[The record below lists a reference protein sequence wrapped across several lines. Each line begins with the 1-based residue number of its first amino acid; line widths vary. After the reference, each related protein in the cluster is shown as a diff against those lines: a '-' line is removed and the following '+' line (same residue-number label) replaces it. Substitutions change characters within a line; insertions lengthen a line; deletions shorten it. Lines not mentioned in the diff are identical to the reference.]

1 MPNLLWSQS
10 PPDLQNAPGLNG
22 IYDLATSGGDFVLI
36 TGRNFGP
43 NFADLLN
50 SAASRNAAPAVHV
63 TYGPVTDGPW
73 DYNEETND
81 GGIFKYTATDCYVFT
96 SNTEVLCTVAPG
108 VGANLTWR
116 VLIGGQ
122 AGTSLCADLNDD
134 DSNNGCAYNLSTSYA
149 PPSVEP
155 MGASS
160 SNAVSGAGLMG
171 GTTVG
176 GQQLVIAGNSF
187 GPSEGEDAPRVTY
200 GPPGE
205 EDRYAA
211 SFCEVSVDFSQIS
224 CLTAQGVG
232 TDHSL
237 ASHTRYGHFMISQLS
252 TTSCE
257 TFISIEHNAM
267 KYHASLDRSS

>member
-1 MPNLLWSQS
+1 M
-10 PPDLQNAPGLNG
+10 NG

-50 SAASRNAAPAVHV
+50 SVASRNAAPAVQV
-63 TYGPVTDGPW
+63 TYGPVTGGPW

-96 SNTEVLCTVAPG
+96 SNTEILCTVAPG

-122 AGTSLCADLNDD
+122 TGTSLCADPNGDGLND
-134 DSNNGCAYNLSTSYA
+134 GCAYNLSTSYA

-160 SNAVSGAGLMG
+160 SNAVSGAGLVG

-176 GQQLVIAGNSF
+176 GQQLVISGNSF

-224 CLTAQGVG
+224 CLTAEGVG

-237 ASHTRYGHFMISQLS
+237 AVFVGGQKSNVYSANISYS
-252 TTSCE
+252 VR
-257 TFISIEHNAM
+257 AP
-267 KYHASLDRSS
+267 KK